1 MKDTKGITLIAL
13 IITIIVMLIL
23 VGVTVTTAING
34 GLFTASQ
41 EAKFKTEVSQIKE
54 FVETQ
59 KVVEIADNNGVV
71 PDSFNTENLKQAIP
85 DKLLEKYIDTK
96 LEILFDG
103 NLYYIASNLTEKEI
117 QWCEEIGISGTP
129 GIEAFMNNRAEVHF
143 NSTYK
148 WTDDSTIT
156 GIVDLEEVRKDLKER
171 YPDAVFSYIF
181 VAGEIGH
188 PDIYALSSG
197 EYRNIK
203 DMLESQD
210 SNAAEK
216 SIYLGAI
223 ALNVFYNDQHLYL
236 EANPDLNT
244 SVEEMYNNAG
254 IAQIEMVPK
263 KTFTETFNYDL
274 QKYNTLE
281 ENNPILENTQYIR
294 VTKYKG
300 TANPVVPGFVIKEDN
315 ELQQVVEIASEA
327 FAATKPLKTDVIT
340 LLPIEQILEKDY
352 SAITLG
358 EIKSLMDTV
367 LPDES
372 EAQTEEEKEKIRQE
386 KAKIETIKGR
396 YTENTKKN
404 KDKLFMEFLGYEYNI
419 SAYTYDMENMQTEY
433 FDKYFICDKDDGR
446 IYALL
451 EFNQDGNP
459 TFNTFTDETG
469 NKIDYLKPLGNLT
482 IQEGVKKIG
491 ARAFAGNLITSMY
504 FPKSIEDATNALQD
518 ANINN
523 LIQTKLTEEQLKTVD
538 GFADYNPFGY
548 TGGLYWN
555 ELFEVIQ

>member
-23 VGVTVTTAING
+23 VVVTVTTAING

-143 NSTYK
+143 DSTYK

-156 GIVDLEEVRKDLKER
+156 GIVDLEAVRLDLKAR
-171 YPDAVFSYIF
+171 YPDAVFSYIY
-181 VAGEIGH
+181 VAGEKSK
-188 PDIYALSSG
+188 PVVYALSSE
-197 EYRNIK
+197 EYRNMK
-203 DMLESQD
+203 NMLESQE
-210 SNAAEK
+210 SNDVVRSLLLAATALNIFYNNEH
-216 SIYLGAI
+216 IYLA
-223 ALNVFYNDQHLYL
+223 
-236 EANPDLNT
+236 ANPDLNT
-244 SVEEMYNNAG
+244 TISELYNG
-254 IAQIEMVPK
+254 IEIEMMTK
-263 KTFTETFNYDL
+263 AEAEQMLTFEEATYNTTETI
-274 QKYNTLE
+274 
-281 ENNPILENTQYIR
+281 ENICSGTYLK
-294 VTKYKG
+294 VTGYK
-300 TANPVVPGFVIKEDN
+300 TANPVVPGYVITSDN
-315 ELQQVVEIASEA
+315 ELQGVEEIASEA
-327 FAATKPLKTDVIT
+327 FAESGILKSDILV
-340 LLPIEQILEKDY
+340 LFPIEQELGKDY
-352 SAITLG
+352 KDSTL
-358 EIKSLMDTV
+358 EDVKNLVDVM
-367 LPDES
+367 LS
-372 EAQTEEEKEKIRQE
+372 EAMKVEEEKT
-386 KAKIETIKGR
+386 KIETIKGR
-396 YTENTKKN
+396 YTENTNEN
-404 KDKLFMEFLGYEYNI
+404 KDKLVMEVLGYACGIQGY
-419 SAYTYDMENMQTEY
+419 SYDMENMQTEF
-433 FDKYFICDKDDGR
+433 FDKYFESKDGR
-446 IYALL
+446 IYSAITIDQNGNSI
-451 EFNQDGNP
+451 FNAIANNQ
-459 TFNTFTDETG
+459 
-469 NKIDYLKPLGNLT
+469 KYALGNLT

-491 ARAFAGNLITSMY
+491 PRAFAGNKITSMY
-504 FPKSIEDATNALQD
+504 FPKSIENATNALQD
-518 ANINN
+518 SMIANKIK
-523 LIQTKLTEEQLKTVD
+523 TKLTKEQLKTVD

>member
-23 VGVTVTTAING
+23 VVVTVTTAING

-143 NSTYK
+143 DSTYK

-156 GIVDLEEVRKDLKER
+156 GIVDLEAVRLELKAR
-171 YPDAVFSYIF
+171 YPDAVFSYIY
-181 VAGEIGH
+181 VAGEKSK
-188 PDIYALSSG
+188 PVVYALSSE
-197 EYRNIK
+197 EYRNMK
-203 DMLESQD
+203 NMLESQE
-210 SNAAEK
+210 SNDVERSLLLGATALNIFYNNEH
-216 SIYLGAI
+216 IYLA
-223 ALNVFYNDQHLYL
+223 
-236 EANPDLNT
+236 ANPDLNT
-244 SVEEMYNNAG
+244 TISELYNG
-254 IAQIEMVPK
+254 IEIEMMTK
-263 KTFTETFNYDL
+263 AEAEQMLTFEEATYNTTETI
-274 QKYNTLE
+274 
-281 ENNPILENTQYIR
+281 ENICSGTYLK
-294 VTKYKG
+294 VTGYK
-300 TANPVVPGFVIKEDN
+300 TANPVVPGYVITSDN
-315 ELQQVVEIASEA
+315 ELQGVEEIASEA
-327 FAATKPLKTDVIT
+327 FAESGILKSDILV
-340 LLPIEQILEKDY
+340 LFPIEQELGKDY
-352 SAITLG
+352 KDSTL
-358 EIKSLMDTV
+358 EDVKNLVDVM
-367 LPDES
+367 LS
-372 EAQTEEEKEKIRQE
+372 EAMKVEEEKT
-386 KAKIETIKGR
+386 KIETIKGR
-396 YTENTKKN
+396 YTENTNEN
-404 KDKLFMEFLGYEYNI
+404 KDKLVMEVLGYACGIQGY
-419 SAYTYDMENMQTEY
+419 SYDMENMQTEF
-433 FDKYFICDKDDGR
+433 FDKYFESKDGR
-446 IYALL
+446 IYSAITIDQNGNSI
-451 EFNQDGNP
+451 FNAIANNQ
-459 TFNTFTDETG
+459 
-469 NKIDYLKPLGNLT
+469 KYALGNLT

-491 ARAFAGNLITSMY
+491 PRAFAGNKITSMY
-504 FPKSIEDATNALQD
+504 FPKSIENATNALQD
-518 ANINN
+518 SMIANKIK
-523 LIQTKLTEEQLKTVD
+523 TKLTKEQLKTVD

>member
-23 VGVTVTTAING
+23 VVVTVTTAING

-129 GIEAFMNNRAEVHF
+129 GIEAFMNNSAEVHF

-156 GIVDLEEVRKDLKER
+156 GIVDLEAVRLDLKAR
-171 YPDAVFSYIF
+171 YPDAVFSYIY
-181 VAGEIGH
+181 VPGEKSK
-188 PDIYALSSG
+188 PVVYALSSE
-197 EYRNIK
+197 EYRNMK
-203 DMLESQD
+203 NMLESQE
-210 SNAAEK
+210 SNDLERSLLLGATALNIFYNNEH
-216 SIYLGAI
+216 IYLA
-223 ALNVFYNDQHLYL
+223 
-236 EANPDLNT
+236 ANPDLNT
-244 SVEEMYNNAG
+244 TISELYNG
-254 IAQIEMVPK
+254 IEIEMMTK
-263 KTFTETFNYDL
+263 AEAEQMLTFEEATYNTTETI
-274 QKYNTLE
+274 
-281 ENNPILENTQYIR
+281 ENICSGTYLK
-294 VTKYKG
+294 VTGYK
-300 TANPVVPGFVIKEDN
+300 TANPVVPGYVITSDN
-315 ELQQVVEIASEA
+315 ELEGVEEIASEA
-327 FAATKPLKTDVIT
+327 FAESGILKSDILV
-340 LLPIEQILEKDY
+340 LFPIEQGLGKDY
-352 SAITLG
+352 KDSTL
-358 EIKSLMDTV
+358 EDVKNLVDVM
-367 LPDES
+367 LS
-372 EAQTEEEKEKIRQE
+372 EAMKVEEEKT
-386 KAKIETIKGR
+386 KIETIKGR
-396 YTENTKKN
+396 YTENTNEN
-404 KDKLFMEFLGYEYNI
+404 KDKLVMEVLGYACGIQGY
-419 SAYTYDMENMQTEY
+419 SYDMENMQTEF
-433 FDKYFICDKDDGR
+433 FDKYFESKDGR
-446 IYALL
+446 IYSAITIDQNGNSI
-451 EFNQDGNP
+451 FNAIANNQ
-459 TFNTFTDETG
+459 
-469 NKIDYLKPLGNLT
+469 KYALGNLT

-491 ARAFAGNLITSMY
+491 PRAFAGNKITSMY

-518 ANINN
+518 SMIANKIK
-523 LIQTKLTEEQLKTVD
+523 TKLTKEQLKTVD

-548 TGGLYWN
+548 TGGLYLN

>member
-23 VGVTVTTAING
+23 VVVTVTTAING

-143 NSTYK
+143 DSTYK

-156 GIVDLEEVRKDLKER
+156 GIVDLEAVRLELKAR
-171 YPDAVFSYIF
+171 YPDAVFSYIY
-181 VAGEIGH
+181 VPAEKSK
-188 PDIYALSSG
+188 PVVYALSSE
-197 EYRNIK
+197 EYRNMK
-203 DMLESQD
+203 NMLESQE
-210 SNAAEK
+210 SNDVERSLLLGATALNIFYNNEH
-216 SIYLGAI
+216 IYLA
-223 ALNVFYNDQHLYL
+223 
-236 EANPDLNT
+236 ANPDLNT
-244 SVEEMYNNAG
+244 TISELYNG
-254 IAQIEMVPK
+254 IEIEMMTK
-263 KTFTETFNYDL
+263 AEAEQMLTFEEATYNTTETI
-274 QKYNTLE
+274 
-281 ENNPILENTQYIR
+281 ENICSGTYLK
-294 VTKYKG
+294 VTGYK
-300 TANPVVPGFVIKEDN
+300 TANPVVPGYVITSDN
-315 ELQQVVEIASEA
+315 ELEGVEEIASEA

-538 GFADYNPFGY
+538 GFADYYPFGSRGY
-548 TGGLYWN
+548 GWN
-555 ELFEVIQ
+555 EVFEVIQ

>member
-23 VGVTVTTAING
+23 VVVTVTTAING

-143 NSTYK
+143 DSTYK

-156 GIVDLEEVRKDLKER
+156 GIVDLEAVRLELKAR
-171 YPDAVFSYIF
+171 YPDAVFSYIY
-181 VAGEIGH
+181 VAGEKSK
-188 PDIYALSSG
+188 PVVYALSSE
-197 EYRNIK
+197 EYRNMK
-203 DMLESQD
+203 NMLESQE
-210 SNAAEK
+210 SNDVVDVVRSLLLGATALNIFYNNEH
-216 SIYLGAI
+216 IYLA
-223 ALNVFYNDQHLYL
+223 
-236 EANPDLNT
+236 ANPDLNT
-244 SVEEMYNNAG
+244 TISELYNG
-254 IAQIEMVPK
+254 IEIEMMTK
-263 KTFTETFNYDL
+263 AEAEQMLTFKEVTYNTTETI
-274 QKYNTLE
+274 
-281 ENNPILENTQYIR
+281 ENICSGTYLK
-294 VTKYKG
+294 VTGYK
-300 TANPVVPGFVIKEDN
+300 TANPVVPGYVITSDN
-315 ELQQVVEIASEA
+315 ELQGVEEIASEA
-327 FAATKPLKTDVIT
+327 FAESGILKSDILV
-340 LLPIEQILEKDY
+340 LFPIEQGLGKDY
-352 SAITLG
+352 KDSTL
-358 EIKSLMDTV
+358 EDVKNLVEVM
-367 LPDES
+367 LS
-372 EAQTEEEKEKIRQE
+372 EAMKVEEERT
-386 KAKIETIKGR
+386 KIETIIGR
-396 YTENTKKN
+396 YEEDPNENTDKTNEK
-404 KDKLFMEFLGYEYNI
+404 KDKLVMELLGYACGIQGY
-419 SAYTYDMENMQTEY
+419 SYDMENMQTEF
-433 FDKYFICDKDDGR
+433 FDKYFESKDGR
-446 IYALL
+446 IYSAITID
-451 EFNQDGNP
+451 EKNGNSIFNAIANNQ
-459 TFNTFTDETG
+459 
-469 NKIDYLKPLGNLT
+469 KYALGNLT

-491 ARAFAGNLITSMY
+491 PRAFAGNKITSMY
-504 FPKSIEDATNALQD
+504 FPKSIENATNALQD
-518 ANINN
+518 SMIANKIK
-523 LIQTKLTEEQLKTVD
+523 TKLTKEQLKTVD

>member
-23 VGVTVTTAING
+23 VVVTVTTAING

-143 NSTYK
+143 DSTYK

-156 GIVDLEEVRKDLKER
+156 GIVDLEAVRLDLKAR
-171 YPDAVFSYIF
+171 YPDAVFSYIY
-181 VAGEIGH
+181 VAGEKSK
-188 PDIYALSSG
+188 PVVYALSSE
-197 EYRNIK
+197 EYRNMK
-203 DMLESQD
+203 NMLESQE
-210 SNAAEK
+210 SNDVVRSLLLGATALNIFYNNEH
-216 SIYLGAI
+216 IYLA
-223 ALNVFYNDQHLYL
+223 
-236 EANPDLNT
+236 ANPDLNT
-244 SVEEMYNNAG
+244 TISELYNG
-254 IAQIEMVPK
+254 IEIEMMTK
-263 KTFTETFNYDL
+263 AEAEQMLTFEEATYNTTETI
-274 QKYNTLE
+274 
-281 ENNPILENTQYIR
+281 ENICSGTYLK
-294 VTKYKG
+294 VTGYK
-300 TANPVVPGFVIKEDN
+300 TANPVVPGYVITSDN
-315 ELQQVVEIASEA
+315 ELEGVEEIASEA
-327 FAATKPLKTDVIT
+327 FAESGILKSDILV
-340 LLPIEQILEKDY
+340 LFPIEQGLGKDY
-352 SAITLG
+352 KDSTL
-358 EIKSLMDTV
+358 EDVKNLVDVM
-367 LPDES
+367 LS
-372 EAQTEEEKEKIRQE
+372 EAMKVEEEKT
-386 KAKIETIKGR
+386 KIETIKGR
-396 YTENTKKN
+396 YTENTNEN
-404 KDKLFMEFLGYEYNI
+404 KDKLVMEVLGYACGIPGY
-419 SAYTYDMENMQTEY
+419 SYDMENMQTEY
-433 FDKYFICDKDDGR
+433 FDKYFESKDGR
-446 IYALL
+446 IYSAIS
-451 EFNQDGNP
+451 FGDSGDP
-459 TFNTFTDETG
+459 TFNQIED
-469 NKIDYLKPLGNLT
+469 NQKYALGNLT

-491 ARAFAGNLITSMY
+491 ARAFAGNKITSMY

-518 ANINN
+518 SMIANKIK
-523 LIQTKLTEEQLKTVD
+523 TKLTKEQLKTVD

>member
-54 FVETQ
+54 FMETQ
-59 KVVEIADNNGVV
+59 KAVEIADNNGVV

-143 NSTYK
+143 DSKYK

-156 GIVDLEEVRKDLKER
+156 GIVDLEEVRKELKAR

-210 SNAAEK
+210 SNAVEK
-216 SIYLGAI
+216 SIYLGAT

-236 EANPDLNT
+236 AANPDLNT

-315 ELQQVVEIASEA
+315 ELQQVVEIASGA
-327 FAATKPLKTDVIT
+327 FTPDKPIKIDLIT
-340 LLPIEQILEKDY
+340 LMQLEVKFEKNYND
-352 SAITLG
+352 ITLDELKG
-358 EIKSLMDTV
+358 LASTV
-367 LPDES
+367 FP
-372 EAQTEEEKEKIRQE
+372 EEMYNVLDN
-386 KAKIETIKGR
+386 R
-396 YTENTKKN
+396 YTTESS
-404 KDKLFMEFLGYEYNI
+404 KDEIFMEAMGYMLGI
-419 SAYTYDMENMQTEY
+419 SGYDCNMSSELRNE
-433 FDKYFICDKDDGR
+433 FFNKYFIRENNRVYGGAKLNTSGDPTFEAVVEIGEDGKIKTGEDGQPIPVYVEPLNLKISEGFKKIDAGAFAKNFMTR
-446 IYALL
+446 IY
-451 EFNQDGNP
+451 FP
-459 TFNTFTDETG
+459 TTM
-469 NKIDYLKPLGNLT
+469 
-482 IQEGVKKIG
+482 Q
-491 ARAFAGNLITSMY
+491 
-504 FPKSIEDATNALQD
+504 DATNAFQGVFAYNSD
-518 ANINN
+518 PYKSHIETNITNE
-523 LIQTKLTEEQLKTVD
+523 IAKGIT
-538 GFADYNPFGY
+538 GYSDYNPFGY

>member
-23 VGVTVTTAING
+23 VVVTVTTAING

-143 NSTYK
+143 DSTYK

-156 GIVDLEEVRKDLKER
+156 GIVDLEAVRLELKAR
-171 YPDAVFSYIF
+171 YPDAVFSYIY
-181 VAGEIGH
+181 VPAEKSK
-188 PDIYALSSG
+188 PVVYALSSE
-197 EYRNIK
+197 EYRNMK
-203 DMLESQD
+203 NMLESQE
-210 SNAAEK
+210 SNDVER
-216 SIYLGAI
+216 SLLLGAI
-223 ALNVFYNDQHLYL
+223 ALNIFYNNEHIYL
-236 EANPDLNT
+236 AANPDLNT
-244 SVEEMYNNAG
+244 TISELYNG
-254 IAQIEMVPK
+254 IEIEMMTK
-263 KTFTETFNYDL
+263 AEAEQMLTFEEATYNTTETI
-274 QKYNTLE
+274 TI
-281 ENNPILENTQYIR
+281 ENICSGTYLK
-294 VTKYKG
+294 VTGYK
-300 TANPVVPGFVIKEDN
+300 TANPVVPGYVITSDN
-315 ELQQVVEIASEA
+315 ELEGVEEIASEA

-538 GFADYNPFGY
+538 GFADYYPFGSRGY
-548 TGGLYWN
+548 GWN
-555 ELFEVIQ
+555 EVFEVIQ

>member
-23 VGVTVTTAING
+23 VVVTVTTAING

-54 FVETQ
+54 FMETQ
-59 KVVEIADNNGVV
+59 KAVVIANNNGAEPEEYVSEELISAV
-71 PDSFNTENLKQAIP
+71 PEKLK
-85 DKLLEKYIDTK
+85 EKYLDTKK
-96 LEILFDG
+96 LEILNG
-103 NLYYIASNLTEKEI
+103 ELYYTAQNLTENEI
-117 QWCEEIGISGTP
+117 QWCKDLGIGEINIAT
-129 GIEAFMNNRAEVHF
+129 FMNIKSKEHF
-143 NSTYK
+143 DDTYSWYK
-148 WTDDSTIT
+148 DSEIT
-156 GIVDLEEVRKDLKER
+156 GMVDLEAVRLDLKAR
-171 YPDAVFSYIF
+171 YPDAVFSYIY
-181 VAGEIGH
+181 VPAEKSK
-188 PDIYALSSG
+188 PVVYALSSE
-197 EYRNIK
+197 EYRNMK
-203 DMLESQD
+203 NMLESQE
-210 SNAAEK
+210 SNDVERSLLLGATALNIFYNNEH
-216 SIYLGAI
+216 IYLA
-223 ALNVFYNDQHLYL
+223 
-236 EANPDLNT
+236 ANPDLNT
-244 SVEEMYNNAG
+244 TISELYNG
-254 IAQIEMVPK
+254 IEIEMMTK
-263 KTFTETFNYDL
+263 AEAEQMLTFEEATYNTTETI
-274 QKYNTLE
+274 
-281 ENNPILENTQYIR
+281 ENICSGTYLK
-294 VTKYKG
+294 VTGYK
-300 TANPVVPGFVIKEDN
+300 TANPVVPGYVITSDN
-315 ELQQVVEIASEA
+315 ELEGVEEIASEA

-538 GFADYNPFGY
+538 GFADYYPFGSRGY
-548 TGGLYWN
+548 GWN
-555 ELFEVIQ
+555 EVFEVIQ

>member
-23 VGVTVTTAING
+23 VVVTVTTAING

-143 NSTYK
+143 DSSYK

-156 GIVDLEEVRKDLKER
+156 GIVDLEAVRLELKAR
-171 YPDAVFSYIF
+171 YPDAVFSYIY
-181 VAGEIGH
+181 VPAEKSK
-188 PDIYALSSG
+188 PVVYALSSE
-197 EYRNIK
+197 EYRNMK
-203 DMLESQD
+203 NMLESQE
-210 SNAAEK
+210 SNDVERSLLLGATALNIFYNNEH
-216 SIYLGAI
+216 IYLA
-223 ALNVFYNDQHLYL
+223 
-236 EANPDLNT
+236 ANPDLNT
-244 SVEEMYNNAG
+244 TISELYNG
-254 IAQIEMVPK
+254 IEIEMMTK
-263 KTFTETFNYDL
+263 AEAEQMLTFEEATYNTTETI
-274 QKYNTLE
+274 
-281 ENNPILENTQYIR
+281 ENICSGTYLK
-294 VTKYKG
+294 VTGYK
-300 TANPVVPGFVIKEDN
+300 TANPVVPGYVITSDN
-315 ELQQVVEIASEA
+315 ELEGVEEIASEA

-538 GFADYNPFGY
+538 GFADYYPFGSRGY
-548 TGGLYWN
+548 GWN
-555 ELFEVIQ
+555 EVFEVIQ

>member
-23 VGVTVTTAING
+23 VVVTVTTAING

-143 NSTYK
+143 DSTYK

-156 GIVDLEEVRKDLKER
+156 GIVDLEAVRLELKAR
-171 YPDAVFSYIF
+171 YPDAVFSYIY
-181 VAGEIGH
+181 VAGEKSK
-188 PDIYALSSG
+188 PVVYALSSE
-197 EYRNIK
+197 EYRNMK
-203 DMLESQD
+203 NMLESQE
-210 SNAAEK
+210 SNDVVRSLLLGATALNIFYNNEH
-216 SIYLGAI
+216 IYLA
-223 ALNVFYNDQHLYL
+223 
-236 EANPDLNT
+236 ANPDLNT
-244 SVEEMYNNAG
+244 TISELYNG
-254 IAQIEMVPK
+254 IEIEMMTK
-263 KTFTETFNYDL
+263 AEAEQMLTFKEVTYNTTETI
-274 QKYNTLE
+274 
-281 ENNPILENTQYIR
+281 ENICSGTYLK
-294 VTKYKG
+294 VTGYK
-300 TANPVVPGFVIKEDN
+300 TANPVVPGYVITSDN
-315 ELQQVVEIASEA
+315 ELQGVEEIASEA
-327 FAATKPLKTDVIT
+327 FAESGILKSDILV
-340 LLPIEQILEKDY
+340 LFPIEQGLGKDY
-352 SAITLG
+352 KDSTL
-358 EIKSLMDTV
+358 EDVKNLVEVM
-367 LPDES
+367 LS
-372 EAQTEEEKEKIRQE
+372 EAMKVEEERT
-386 KAKIETIKGR
+386 KIETIIGR
-396 YTENTKKN
+396 YEEDPNENTDKTNEK
-404 KDKLFMEFLGYEYNI
+404 KDKLVMELLGYACGIQGY
-419 SAYTYDMENMQTEY
+419 SYDMENMQTEF
-433 FDKYFICDKDDGR
+433 FDKYFESKDGR
-446 IYALL
+446 IYSAITID
-451 EFNQDGNP
+451 EKNGNSIFNAIANNQ
-459 TFNTFTDETG
+459 
-469 NKIDYLKPLGNLT
+469 KYALGNLT

-491 ARAFAGNLITSMY
+491 PRAFAGNKITSMY
-504 FPKSIEDATNALQD
+504 FPKSIENATNALQD
-518 ANINN
+518 SMIANKIK
-523 LIQTKLTEEQLKTVD
+523 TKLTKEQLKTVD

>member
-23 VGVTVTTAING
+23 VVVTVTTAING

-143 NSTYK
+143 DSAYK

-156 GIVDLEEVRKDLKER
+156 GIVDLEAVRRDLKAR
-171 YPDAVFSYIF
+171 YPDAVFSYIY
-181 VAGEIGH
+181 VAGEKSK
-188 PDIYALSSG
+188 PVVYALSSE
-197 EYRNIK
+197 EYRNMK
-203 DMLESQD
+203 NMLESQE
-210 SNAAEK
+210 SNDVERSLLLGATALNIFYNNEH
-216 SIYLGAI
+216 IYLA
-223 ALNVFYNDQHLYL
+223 
-236 EANPDLNT
+236 ANPDLNT
-244 SVEEMYNNAG
+244 TISELYNG
-254 IAQIEMVPK
+254 IEIEMMTK
-263 KTFTETFNYDL
+263 AEAEQMLTFEEATYNTTETI
-274 QKYNTLE
+274 
-281 ENNPILENTQYIR
+281 ENICSGTYLK
-294 VTKYKG
+294 VTGYK
-300 TANPVVPGFVIKEDN
+300 TANPVVPGYVITSDN
-315 ELQQVVEIASEA
+315 ELQGVEEIASEA
-327 FAATKPLKTDVIT
+327 FAESGILKSDILV
-340 LLPIEQILEKDY
+340 LFPIEQELGKDY
-352 SAITLG
+352 KDSTL
-358 EIKSLMDTV
+358 EDVKNLVDVM
-367 LPDES
+367 LS
-372 EAQTEEEKEKIRQE
+372 EAMKVEEEKT
-386 KAKIETIKGR
+386 KIETIKGR
-396 YTENTKKN
+396 YTENTNEN
-404 KDKLFMEFLGYEYNI
+404 KDKLVMEVLGYACGIQGY
-419 SAYTYDMENMQTEY
+419 SYDMENMQTEF
-433 FDKYFICDKDDGR
+433 FDKYFESKDGR
-446 IYALL
+446 IYSAITIDQNGNSI
-451 EFNQDGNP
+451 FNAIANNQ
-459 TFNTFTDETG
+459 
-469 NKIDYLKPLGNLT
+469 KYALGNLT

-491 ARAFAGNLITSMY
+491 PRAFAGNKITSMY
-504 FPKSIEDATNALQD
+504 FPKSIENATNALQD
-518 ANINN
+518 SMIANKIK
-523 LIQTKLTEEQLKTVD
+523 TKLTKEQLKTVD